1 MLITE
6 KLERRKL
13 LNITIPTHLD
23 TTMLDTWRITLLRIL
38 LFHVSLFSWNTH
50 YLTRHSLSFGKEFDK

>member
-38 LFHVSLFSWNTH
+38 LFHVSL
-50 YLTRHSLSFGKEFDK
+50 Y